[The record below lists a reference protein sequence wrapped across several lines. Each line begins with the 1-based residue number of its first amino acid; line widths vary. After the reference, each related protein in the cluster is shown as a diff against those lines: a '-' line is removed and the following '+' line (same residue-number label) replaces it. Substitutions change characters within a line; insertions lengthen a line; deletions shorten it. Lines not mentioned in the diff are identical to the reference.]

1 MHWQEWFL
9 VLGALAGILF
19 TIRTMRLPLRRPDRW
34 IYRREWLIVLI
45 LLMLIFVT
53 ISLDITR

>member
-9 VLGALAGILF
+9 VLSALAGILF